1 MDEQPTDVTTRLTA
15 ITDPQDARIA
25 AYRAVRERDLVGREG
40 RFVAEGSV
48 VLRELTRAGRFK
60 LESVLMAENRVTAMT
75 DWIAALPQ
83 AVPVYRASR
92 DVMDTIAGFP
102 IHRGLLGIGL
112 RGEEPDAQALL
123 AQMPVDA
130 LVICCVGITNH
141 DNIGGI
147 FRNAAAFGAAGILL
161 DGACCDPLYRKAL
174 RVSVG
179 AAASM
184 PFARCGDAGELV
196 AHLARH
202 DFTAL
207 ALTPGGTQTLDEA
220 AQQFRGRRA
229 VILGTE
235 GPGLPRAVL
244 EACEG
249 VSIPMHGGFD
259 SLNVATTSG
268 IALYAL
274 TRSS

>member
-1 MDEQPTDVTTRLTA
+1 MPPDIATRLTV
-15 ITDPQDARIA
+15 ISDPQDSRIA

-48 VLRELTRAGRFK
+48 VLRELTRNGRFA
-60 LESVLMAENRVTAMT
+60 LESVLMTDNRVAAMA
-75 DWIAALPQ
+75 DWIAALPHE
-83 AVPVYRASR
+83 VPVYRAAPA
-92 DVMDTIAGFP
+92 VMDTIAGFA

-112 RGEEPDAQALL
+112 RGPETDPDTLL
-123 AQMPVDA
+123 AQFPADA
-130 LVICCVGITNH
+130 LVVCCVGITNH

-161 DGACCDPLYRKAL
+161 DDACCDPLYRKAL

-179 AAASM
+179 AATRV
-184 PFARCGDAGELV
+184 PFARGGDARGLLSL
-196 AHLARH
+196 LARH
-202 DFTAL
+202 DIPAL
-207 ALTPGGTQTLDEA
+207 ALTPGGTHTLDEA
-220 AQQFRGRRA
+220 AKRFHGRRA

-235 GPGLPRAVL
+235 GPGLPEDVL
-244 EACEG
+244 AQAQT
-249 VSIPMHGGFD
+249 VRITMHGGFD

-274 TRSS
+274 TRSP